1 MAINFTQFDLKN
13 PTNSD
18 FLVGYKSDGS
28 AEYRTTV
35 NGLLSS
41 YIKSDTTTIPTASA
55 VNNIVMISFANFT
68 TCGKQSRIGH
78 RVRQLSKFFPRGTG
92 KWGRSG
98 SMRAARGG
106 ARGAWAHDE

>member
-41 YIKSDTTTIPTASA
+41 YIKSDTTTIHTASA
-55 VNNIVMISFANFT
+55 VNNIVMISFANFMALEIRDPKT
-68 TCGKQSRIGH
+68 AYLI
-78 RVRQLSKFFPRGTG
+78 V
-92 KWGRSG
+92 
-98 SMRAARGG
+98 
-106 ARGAWAHDE
+106 DESQVIQ

>member
-41 YIKSDTTTIPTASA
+41 YIKSDTTTIPTA
-55 VNNIVMISFANFT
+55 
-68 TCGKQSRIGH
+68 
-78 RVRQLSKFFPRGTG
+78 
-92 KWGRSG
+92 
-98 SMRAARGG
+98 
-106 ARGAWAHDE
+106 